1 MFFLVKRENQPIPM
15 RFNKLYVIYEKDQ
28 DLVGSLFVYEH
39 SSKNLTKR
47 KNLRCCCCFN
57 ATHMPMFRNQTFL
70 WCCGLEYLDS
80 ETLSVIM

>member
-1 MFFLVKRENQPIPM
+1 M